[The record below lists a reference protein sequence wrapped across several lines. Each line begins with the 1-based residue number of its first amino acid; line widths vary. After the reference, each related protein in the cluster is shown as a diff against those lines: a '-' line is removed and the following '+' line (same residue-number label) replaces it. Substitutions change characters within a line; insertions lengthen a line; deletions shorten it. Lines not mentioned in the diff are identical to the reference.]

1 MKAVKWKMG
10 RLREHA
16 NEGWTSPLV
25 WWVRET
31 EAKQKMRDLNQKIAA
46 LESVIKEAGIQ
57 KEVAK

>member
-10 RLREHA
+10 RLRERA